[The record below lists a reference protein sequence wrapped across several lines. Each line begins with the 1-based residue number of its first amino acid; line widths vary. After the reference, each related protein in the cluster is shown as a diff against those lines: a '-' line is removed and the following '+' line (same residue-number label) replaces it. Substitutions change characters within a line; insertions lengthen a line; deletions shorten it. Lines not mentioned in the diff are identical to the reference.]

1 MDNSN
6 LVRKDMNGQNPG
18 FLFETKENDFNLMSY
33 KKEVDTCKNCFLGNY
48 RTNTVIGEG
57 KMPSDLMFIGEG
69 PGDQE
74 DREGRPFVGRA
85 GELLTHTLTQ
95 LGLKRT
101 EVWITNII
109 KCRAFDQVDHKKVN
123 RPPRTEEIQACF
135 SFLERE
141 ITAVNPRVIV
151 ALGSPSSSSLL
162 GKNFKTIT
170 QDRGKWF
177 NFKNIKV
184 IPVFHPAY
192 VLRQKGR
199 LYDKTFETFLSDLQE
214 AINGIN
220 LKTDTW
226 NLPLFKK

>member
-1 MDNSN
+1 
-6 LVRKDMNGQNPG
+6 MNNQRSG
-18 FLFETKENDFNLMSY
+18 FLFETNENDYNLMSY
-33 KKEVDTCKNCFLGNY
+33 KKEVDACRNCSLGYY

-57 KMPSDLMFIGEG
+57 KMPSELMFIGEG

-85 GELLTHTLTQ
+85 GELLNHSLTQ
-95 LGLKRT
+95 IGLERS
-101 EVWITNII
+101 EVWITNIV

-135 SFLERE
+135 SFLEKE

-151 ALGSPSSSSLL
+151 TLGSPSSSSLL

-170 QDRGKWF
+170 QDRGKCF
-177 NFKNIKV
+177 NYKNIKI

-199 LYDKTFETFLSDLQE
+199 VYDKSFELFLSDLGE
-214 AINGIN
+214 AKRGLTEQNEN
-220 LKTDTW
+220 KWD
-226 NLPLFKK
+226 LPLFKK

>member
-1 MDNSN
+1 MSSQ
-6 LVRKDMNGQNPG
+6 KPG
-18 FLFETKENDFNLMSY
+18 FIFGVNNIPFDLEIY
-33 KKEVDTCKNCFLGNY
+33 KKEVDTCKKCSLGYY

-57 KMPSDLMFIGEG
+57 KMPSDLVFIGEG

-85 GELLTHTLTQ
+85 GELLNHSLTQ
-95 LGLKRT
+95 VGLARN
-101 EVWITNII
+101 EVWITNIV
-109 KCRAFDQVDHKKVN
+109 KCRAFEQVDYKKVN

-135 SFLERE
+135 GFLEKE
-141 ITAVNPRVIV
+141 IEAVSPKVIV
-151 ALGSPSSSSLL
+151 ALGSPSASSLL

-199 LYDKTFETFLSDLQE
+199 VYDKTFETFLSDLQE
-214 AINGIN
+214 AKNSVN
-220 LKTDTW
+220 LKIDTW
-226 NLPLFKK
+226 NLPLFKKV